1 MECISPGLKLTEL
14 QQGQARR
21 NHSTRGSQFGRI
33 FVASFTQNLRSV
45 KRLHASSRIVRFSN
59 SVRNTILSR
68 LTRAAQRTECG
79 VIPVL
84 FGGRSRGGFES
95 TASRK
100 IACILRRMVRSRFR
114 AGGLLIRKTGCIGAA
129 LRHQMDLG
137 TVAGKPEIVGLPYQA
152 HGSSCCS
159 FVCF

>member
-45 KRLHASSRIVRFSN
+45 NRLHASSRIVRFSGSN

-84 FGGRSRGGFES
+84 FGG
-95 TASRK
+95 A
-100 IACILRRMVRSRFR
+100 
-114 AGGLLIRKTGCIGAA
+114 
-129 LRHQMDLG
+129 
-137 TVAGKPEIVGLPYQA
+137 
-152 HGSSCCS
+152 
-159 FVCF
+159 